1 MMQCPIMRETT
12 RMIVYRNIAGA
23 MDSMRN
29 APSSSLSRQ
38 RLFAAVLG
46 DAFASLSPC
55 VRALHAGSGRWRG
68 EATVE
73 RGNGALSR
81 LCAWL
86 TRLPP
91 AGAHPVVVD
100 IATEQDGERWARRY
114 GAAHAMPSRLWIARG
129 VLHERLGPATLRYGM
144 TVEAGA
150 ILWRVIGIRILGVLP
165 LPAHWFAGVEARES
179 EDDGRYRF
187 DVRARLPG
195 IGLLVH
201 YRGWLEPA

>member
-1 MMQCPIMRETT
+1 MT
-12 RMIVYRNIAGA
+12 
-23 MDSMRN
+23 SF
-29 APSSSLSRQ
+29 AP
-38 RLFAAVLG
+38 LFERALG
-46 DAFASLSPC
+46 EAYATLPSC
-55 VRALHAGSGRWRG
+55 VRVLHAGSGRWRG

-73 RGNGALSR
+73 RGHGALSR

-100 IATEQDGERWARRY
+100 IVTERDGERWTRRY

-129 VLHERLGPATLRYGM
+129 VLHERLGPATLRYRM

-150 ILWRVIGIRILGVLP
+150 IVWRVTGIRIFGLLP
-165 LPAHWFAGVEARES
+165 LPASGFAGVEARES
-179 EDDGRYRF
+179 GDEGRYRF